1 MLCQIIT
8 DSEIYAPT
16 RRRRVSLTVGWAP
29 GTSVAR
35 RTLALMQARDD
46 EAAWP
51 VLRAQVAAQA
61 AQLTAPDPGAS
72 GGLCALCRGPARSG
86 QDRCF
91 RCDRYAEYLPGLLPD
106 VVVPVAYAPK
116 GGPHATNLWRYK
128 SGHPGAAAAQ
138 AELRALLL
146 VFLRAHGTCVWRRA
160 GAPGP
165 SHVAVVPSRRGRSGA
180 HPLERLAAPYLTL
193 SRARLALAR
202 PDDPAAH
209 DPDPSR
215 FRAERLAGASV
226 LLLDDTWTTGASAV
240 SAAAALRL
248 AGARSVALVV
258 LGRHLDAAAAAAAGP
273 GESSPLAMP
282 LRPWL
287 CAVHA
292 PGRTQ

>member
-1 MLCQIIT
+1 V
-8 DSEIYAPT
+8 AG
-16 RRRRVSLTVGWAP
+16 RTVAH
-29 GTSVAR
+29 
-35 RTLALMQARDD
+35 MQARD
-46 EAAWP
+46 EAAAWP
-51 VLRAQVAAQA
+51 RLRAQVAAQA
-61 AQLTAPDPGAS
+61 AQLTAPDPAAAS
-72 GGLCALCRGPARSG
+72 GLCALCRGPGRPSLAR
-86 QDRCF
+86 CY
-91 RCDRYAEYLPGLLPD
+91 RCDRYAQYLAGLLPD

-128 SGHPGAAAAQ
+128 SGRPGAGAAR

-146 VFLRAHGTCVWRRA
+146 VFLRDHGTCVWRRA
-160 GAPGP
+160 GTRRA
-165 SHVAVVPSRRGRSGA
+165 SHVAVVPSRRGRSGP
-180 HPLERLAAPYLTL
+180 HPLQQLAAPYLTL
-193 SRARLALAR
+193 NWARLTLAR

-215 FRAERLAGASV
+215 FRTERLAGASV

-248 AGARSVALVV
+248 AGAQAVALVV
-258 LGRHLDAAAAAAAGP
+258 LGRHLDAGAVGAAVPRGC
-273 GESSPLAMP
+273 SPLAMP